1 MSEFGAPEQHDSL
14 AGVPD
19 PSEVP
24 AVFGHDEQK
33 VFLARAY
40 KSGKMP
46 HALLFGGPQGIG
58 KATLAFQFIVHLLR
72 HPNPQSAP
80 PSVEPP
86 DTSSPIFRQVA
97 GHSHP
102 GVLHLT
108 RPWDEKGKKFK
119 TAITVEEIRSIAR
132 FVGLT
137 AHDGGYRAVIIDS
150 ADDMNRN
157 AANALLK
164 NLEEPPAKTIFIL
177 VSHAPGRLLPTIR
190 SRCQYVRFSPLAN
203 ADVSN
208 ALDALPESI
217 DPRLR
222 DEAVARCGGS
232 VREAILLAQFGGL
245 EISAA
250 IEDFA
255 NSARFDA
262 EKANTI
268 SGAVSGKGNDV
279 QFNLFN
285 AAVLELL
292 SSRARDAARFGDAG
306 SSVRYSRL
314 WEETSRQIGEAASY
328 NLDRKQHVLSV
339 LANLNM
345 TMRN

>member
-1 MSEFGAPEQHDSL
+1 MSQFAAPEQYDSL
-14 AGVPD
+14 AGVPAS
-19 PSEVP
+19 SET
-24 AVFGHDEQK
+24 AAIFGHEEQK
-33 VFLARAY
+33 AFLARTY

-46 HALLFGGPQGIG
+46 HALLFGGPQGVG
-58 KATLAFQFIVHLLR
+58 KATLAFQFVVQLLR
-72 HPNPQSAP
+72 HPNPEAAP
-80 PSVEPP
+80 LSVERP
-86 DTSSPIFRQVA
+86 DISSPLFRQVA

-102 GVLHLT
+102 GVLHLM
-108 RPWDEKGKKFK
+108 RPWDEKAKKFK
-119 TAITVEEIRSIAR
+119 TAITVEEIRSISR

-164 NLEEPPAKTIFIL
+164 NLEEPPAKTVFIL

-203 ADVSN
+203 ADVSK

-217 DPRLR
+217 DSRLR
-222 DEAVARCGGS
+222 DEAVTRCGGS

-245 EISAA
+245 EISTA
-250 IEDFA
+250 IEEFA
-255 NSARFDA
+255 SSARFDA

-268 SGAVSGKGNDV
+268 SGAVAGKGNDV

-285 AAVLELL
+285 AAALELL
-292 SSRARDAARFGDAG
+292 SARARDAARTGDTNT
-306 SSVRYSRL
+306 SVQYSRL
-314 WEETSRQIGEAASY
+314 WEETSKQIGETASY